1 MIAVIGG
8 TGFGELVGLSGLEEG
23 LVETR
28 FGPAHLQTGTLDGVP
43 VLFLPR
49 HGSPATIPPHR
60 INYRANIQALCDT
73 GADAIIAVTAVGS
86 VDARLAVP
94 QFVIP
99 DQIIDY
105 TFGRA
110 QTFFDDEIHH
120 IELSFPYHA
129 ALRASIIDAARLVS
143 AATGLPLGEGG
154 VYGCTQGPRLE
165 TAAEITRLGRDGCDI
180 VGMTAMPEA
189 ALARERNIPYAG
201 LSVVVNTGA
210 GIGGQAIDL
219 GNIEVAMTRGMDGAR
234 LVVARVIASYSA
246 GGVFGSDSGSD
257 SGSVSD

>member
-8 TGFGELVGLSGLEEG
+8 TGFGELTGLSGLEASV
-23 LVETR
+23 VETR
-28 FGPAHLQTGTLDGVP
+28 FGTANLQTGTLDGVP

-49 HGSPATIPPHR
+49 HGSPARMPPHR

-86 VDARLAVP
+86 VDERLAVP
-94 QFVIP
+94 QFVVP

-105 TFGRA
+105 TFNRA

-120 IELSFPYHA
+120 IDLSFPYHD
-129 ALRASIIDAARLVS
+129 ALRATIIDAARLVS
-143 AATGLPLGEGG
+143 AASGLPLKEGG

-189 ALARERNIPYAG
+189 ALARERNVPYAG
-201 LSVVVNTGA
+201 LSVVVNAGA
-210 GIGGQAIDL
+210 GLGGQAIDVD
-219 GNIEVAMTRGMDGAR
+219 NIEAAMSRGMDGAR
-234 LVVARVIASYSA
+234 LVVARVIAGYS
-246 GGVFGSDSGSD
+246 GGEFGAS